1 MSGPVAVARPPQ
13 PPRLRRESQRPGV
26 ARATTKQPSM
36 EDDSVKPEEPRKY
49 GTAPLVAQMSIAQL
63 TRTAV
68 YTQQDILAKHK
79 GKPPSLRVYLHPKH
93 FRLNDSQETLA
104 YAGPMRELL
113 LAIKD
118 KVVPHNMVEDLYEF
132 NTPWY
137 DNCLIVEVHDFR
149 SNSVKPKDESNSTGD
164 GASSAFS
171 IHNYNNF
178 ITPSPFAPHPVN
190 KPESKP
196 AQASAQSKEAEV
208 KEDKENMPAPGQ
220 NGAANKQTGPGKV
233 RTVVLF
239 PTPQSQLADMQLLAS
254 TPVTDIAA
262 LKRMQAQGRAAGMPP
277 TPMTAV
283 PSTPTFSNGPS
294 PKRQKMVLDDS
305 NVHEFEAEL
314 LNATCPPLYL
324 EPTKS
329 FGHSLALMDAITHPI
344 NKNPAPP
351 RKTRKRTTAELAADE
366 AEAQGLQRFMLAGD
380 EYQAVMMAAATG
392 NDDNAV
398 RAAANS
404 QTFAR
409 FKTIANIR
417 ANHEETE
424 RRKKE
429 EDARVA
435 QAKRQAQMEA
445 ELQRK
450 RELETR
456 QQAELVERQQA
467 LRQQAAHQAQ
477 LQQQNQLQQNQ
488 IQQNEALRAAAA
500 AQHQLST
507 ATATQVAS
515 TPQSATQSQFSPTI
529 RQQTPMAASA
539 ASPRV
544 GGPASHPMGGTPMVP
559 TASSQA
565 INSPAR
571 PPSAVSHHQNQM
583 ARSVSQQQ
591 NPSRTG
597 TPHMV
602 QGTPVMN
609 ASMPNRNMTPT
620 PSRMNQ
626 GSPPIAMQGQ
636 TPMMMQQAS
645 QPGQN
650 MTPEMMPNFNQQR
663 LYQVRMQQLQQ
674 QSASPGNPQQQQ
686 MQQLAFQ
693 KAAQHI
699 QTQGVPQNQNPQ
711 QYRQQL
717 AAHYFRQLQQQQQ
730 QQHMAMSPQGG
741 MQQNVPQQGMT
752 FANMSLQQMRARYQQ
767 QKATIMQNYGTQN
780 IPQHIM
786 QQMQQME
793 MQIKQ
798 REQREQ
804 QQVQAQMAQMQNAG
818 MGNQMNTGQMNGMQ
832 NVNPNNPMHMQQY
845 QQLLQQQ
852 RQQAANQSRL
862 MQMRQQ
868 AALAG
873 NQIPQ
878 GMMGNMN
885 AMNNM
890 QGGMQGMNVNN
901 MGNMQGMN
909 MAQMGQMNGGMGG
922 MQGAQMNAG
931 MQGVSMNQMSQQQ
944 MQQMMMMR
952 QAQQNAQ
959 RMGQQGGQQGGDMG
973 WSGV

>member
-49 GTAPLVAQMSIAQL
+49 
-63 TRTAV
+63 V

-456 QQAELVERQQA
+456 QQAELVEP
-467 LRQQAAHQAQ
+467 
-477 LQQQNQLQQNQ
+477 
-488 IQQNEALRAAAA
+488 LRAAAA

-741 MQQNVPQQGMT
+741 MQQN
-752 FANMSLQQMRARYQQ
+752 
-767 QKATIMQNYGTQN
+767 
-780 IPQHIM
+780 
-786 QQMQQME
+786 
-793 MQIKQ
+793 
-798 REQREQ
+798 
-804 QQVQAQMAQMQNAG
+804 
-818 MGNQMNTGQMNGMQ
+818 
-832 NVNPNNPMHMQQY
+832 
-845 QQLLQQQ
+845 
-852 RQQAANQSRL
+852 QAANQSRL

>member
-1 MSGPVAVARPPQ
+1 MSGSVAVARPSQ

-26 ARATTKQPSM
+26 ARTATRQSNM
-36 EDDSVKPEEPRKY
+36 EDDSAKPEEARKY
-49 GTAPLVAQMSIAQL
+49 
-63 TRTAV
+63 V

-93 FRLNDSQETLA
+93 FRLNDSQETLS
-104 YAGPMRELL
+104 YASPMRELL
-113 LAIKD
+113 QAIKD
-118 KVVPHNMVEDLYEF
+118 KVVPHNMVEELYEF

-137 DNCLIVEVHDFR
+137 DNCLIVEVHDYR
-149 SNSVKPKDESNSTGD
+149 SSGVKPKDDANNTGEGSTT
-164 GASSAFS
+164 AFS

-178 ITPSPFAPHPVN
+178 ITPSPYAPFPVN
-190 KPESKP
+190 KPEQKP
-196 AQASAQSKEAEV
+196 TQPPVQSKDGDA

-220 NGAANKQTGPGKV
+220 NGTPNKQAGLGKV

-239 PTPQSQLADMQLLAS
+239 PTPLSHLADIQLLAT
-254 TPVTDIAA
+254 TPVPDMAA

-277 TPMTAV
+277 TPMTGV
-283 PSTPTFSNGPS
+283 PSTPTFPNGPS

-305 NVHEFEAEL
+305 NLHEFEAEV
-314 LNATCPPLYL
+314 LNTTCPPLYL

-329 FGHSLALMDAITHPI
+329 FGESLALMDAITHPN

-380 EYQAVMMAAATG
+380 EFQSAMAAAATG

-417 ANHEETE
+417 ANHEEND

-429 EDARVA
+429 EDARIA

-450 RELETR
+450 RELESR
-456 QQAELVERQQA
+456 QQAEVAERQQAA
-467 LRQQAAHQAQ
+467 LRQQAQHQAQ
-477 LQQQNQLQQNQ
+477 LQQNQLQQTQ
-488 IQQNEALRAAAA
+488 LQHNEALRAAAA
-500 AQHQLST
+500 AQV
-507 ATATQVAS
+507 TQ

-529 RQQTPMAASA
+529 RQQTPMTASA

-544 GGPASHPMGGTPMVP
+544 GGQASHPIGGTPMVP
-559 TASSQA
+559 SASNQA

-571 PPSAVSHHQNQM
+571 PPSSISHHQNQM
-583 ARSVSQQQ
+583 ARSISQQQ

-597 TPHMV
+597 TPHIV

-609 ASMPNRNMTPT
+609 PSMPNRNMTPT

-626 GSPPIAMQGQ
+626 NSPSMAMQGQ
-636 TPMMMQQAS
+636 TPMMMQTP

-650 MTPEMMPNFNQQR
+650 MTPEAMQQLR
-663 LYQVRMQQLQQ
+663 VQQMRMQQLQQ
-674 QSASPGNPQQQQ
+674 QGGSP
-686 MQQLAFQ
+686 
-693 KAAQHI
+693 
-699 QTQGVPQNQNPQ
+699 
-711 QYRQQL
+711 
-717 AAHYFRQLQQQQQ
+717 
-730 QQHMAMSPQGG
+730 
-741 MQQNVPQQGMT
+741 
-752 FANMSLQQMRARYQQ
+752 
-767 QKATIMQNYGTQN
+767 ATVMQNYSNTQS
-780 IPQHIM
+780 IPPQIM
-786 QQMQQME
+786 QQMQHME
-793 MQIKQ
+793 LQIKQ

-804 QQVQAQMAQMQNAG
+804 QQAQMAQMQNG
-818 MGNQMNTGQMNGMQ
+818 MGNQMNGGQMGGMQ
-832 NVNPNNPMHMQQY
+832 NANPANPMQMQQY

-852 RQQAANQSRL
+852 RQAAANQNRI

-868 AALAG
+868 AMANGGQL
-873 NQIPQ
+873 PQ

-885 AMNNM
+885 AM
-890 QGGMQGMNVNN
+890 GGMQGT
-901 MGNMQGMN
+901 MQGMN
-909 MAQMGQMNGGMGG
+909 AMGNMGNVQGMNMGQMGQMNGGMGG
-922 MQGAQMNAG
+922 MQNGQMNTG
-931 MQGVSMNQMSQQQ
+931 MQGMQNMQGMQGMNQMNQMNQQQ

-952 QAQQNAQ
+952 QAQQQAQ
-959 RMGQQGGQQGGDMG
+959 RMGQPGGQQGGDMG
-973 WSGV
+973 WTG

>member
-49 GTAPLVAQMSIAQL
+49 
-63 TRTAV
+63 V

-717 AAHYFRQLQQQQQ
+717 AAHYFPD
-730 QQHMAMSPQGG
+730 A
-741 MQQNVPQQGMT
+741 
-752 FANMSLQQMRARYQQ
+752 RA
-767 QKATIMQNYGTQN
+767 
-780 IPQHIM
+780 
-786 QQMQQME
+786 
-793 MQIKQ
+793 
-798 REQREQ
+798 
-804 QQVQAQMAQMQNAG
+804 
-818 MGNQMNTGQMNGMQ
+818 MNGMQ

>member
-1 MSGPVAVARPPQ
+1 
-13 PPRLRRESQRPGV
+13 
-26 ARATTKQPSM
+26 M
-36 EDDSVKPEEPRKY
+36 EDDSAKQEEPRKY
-49 GTAPLVAQMSIAQL
+49 GMVTLAAWMKLFAQL
-63 TRTAV
+63 TRSAV

-93 FRLNDSQETLA
+93 FRLNDSQETLS
-104 YAGPMRELL
+104 YASPMRELL
-113 LAIKD
+113 QAIKD
-118 KVVPHNMVEDLYEF
+118 KVVPHNMVEELYEF

-137 DNCLIVEVHDFR
+137 DNCLIVEVHDYR
-149 SNSVKPKDESNSTGD
+149 SSGVKPKDESNSTGD
-164 GASSAFS
+164 GGSSAFS
-171 IHNYNNF
+171 IHNYNSF

-190 KPESKP
+190 KPDSKP
-196 AQASAQSKEAEV
+196 AQASAQSKEAEI

-220 NGAANKQTGPGKV
+220 NGTTNKQTGLGKV

-239 PTPQSQLADMQLLAS
+239 PTPQSQLADFQLLAS
-254 TPVTDIAA
+254 TPASDLAA
-262 LKRMQAQGRAAGMPP
+262 LKRMQAQGRAAGIPP

-283 PSTPTFSNGPS
+283 PSTPTFPNGPS
-294 PKRQKMVLDDS
+294 PKRQKMILDDS

-329 FGHSLALMDAITHPI
+329 FGHSLALMDAITHPN

-380 EYQAVMMAAATG
+380 EYQGVMMAAATG

-445 ELQRK
+445 EVQRK
-450 RELETR
+450 RDLETR
-456 QQAELVERQQA
+456 QQAELAERQQQA
-467 LRQQAAHQAQ
+467 LRQQAQHQAQ
-477 LQQQNQLQQNQ
+477 LQQQSQLQQNQ

-507 ATATQVAS
+507 AAASQVAN

-544 GGPASHPMGGTPMVP
+544 GGPVSHPMGGTPMVP
-559 TASSQA
+559 TASNQA

-597 TPHMV
+597 TPHVV

-620 PSRMNQ
+620 PSRINQ
-626 GSPPIAMQGQ
+626 GSPPITMQGQ
-636 TPMMMQQAS
+636 TPMMGHQTS

-650 MTPEMMPNFNQQR
+650 MTPEMMQQFNQQR
-663 LYQVRMQQLQQ
+663 LHQVRLQQQLQQ
-674 QSASPGNPQQQQ
+674 QNASPGNQQQQQQQQ

-699 QTQGVPQNQNPQ
+699 QVQGVPQNQNPQ
-711 QYRQQL
+711 VYRQQL
-717 AAHYFRQLQQQQQ
+717 AQHYFRQLQQQQQ
-730 QQHMAMSPQGG
+730 NQQQMAMQNMSPQGG
-741 MQQNVPQQGMT
+741 MQQNVPQQGIT
-752 FANMSLQQMRARYQQ
+752 FANLNLQQMRARYQQ
-767 QKATIMQNYGTQN
+767 QKATIMQNYGGQN
-780 IPQHIM
+780 IPQPIVL
-786 QQMQQME
+786 QMRQME
-793 MQIKQ
+793 SQIKE
-798 REQREQ
+798 REAREQ
-804 QQVQAQMAQMQNAG
+804 QQAQVNAG
-818 MGNQMNTGQMNGMQ
+818 MGNQMNAGQMNGMQ

-852 RQQAANQSRL
+852 RQQAANQGRL

-868 AALAG
+868 AALANG
-873 NQIPQ
+873 NQLPQ

-890 QGGMQGMNVNN
+890 QGGMQGMNVGN

-922 MQGAQMNAG
+922 MQSAQMNAG
-931 MQGVSMNQMSQQQ
+931 MQGMNMNQMSPQQV
-944 MQQMMMMR
+944 QQMMMMR